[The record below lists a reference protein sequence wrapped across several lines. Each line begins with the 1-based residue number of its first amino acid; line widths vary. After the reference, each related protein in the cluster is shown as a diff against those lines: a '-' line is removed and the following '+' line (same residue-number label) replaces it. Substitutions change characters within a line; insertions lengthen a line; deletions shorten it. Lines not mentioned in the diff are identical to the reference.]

1 MFIKSIK
8 LKSTLLILTLAI
20 SATCSAQNVKLNSGR
35 ICISNDKSF
44 DYTYEKVIADLK
56 GTALRKAGVK
66 ERIMEFAN
74 LTITGKNLSSRRNTK
89 SI

>member
-1 MFIKSIK
+1 MQHVTPK
-8 LKSTLLILTLAI
+8 
-20 SATCSAQNVKLNSGR
+20 NVKLNSGR

-44 DYTYEKVIADLK
+44 DYTYEEVIADLK

-74 LTITGKNLSSRRNTK
+74 LTITEIDINFAKY
-89 SI
+89 SIPTFYLQSMGLLRIFRSPM